1 MIEGEEMQRGYSV
14 LRGVDKCAETSPGSM
29 VLNFEGTGMS
39 VALVGK
45 GITFDFGGK
54 QVQDVPEV
62 SL

>member
-1 MIEGEEMQRGYSV
+1 MRKRHLVQ
-14 LRGVDKCAETSPGSM
+14 M

-45 GITFDFGGK
+45 GITFDFDGK